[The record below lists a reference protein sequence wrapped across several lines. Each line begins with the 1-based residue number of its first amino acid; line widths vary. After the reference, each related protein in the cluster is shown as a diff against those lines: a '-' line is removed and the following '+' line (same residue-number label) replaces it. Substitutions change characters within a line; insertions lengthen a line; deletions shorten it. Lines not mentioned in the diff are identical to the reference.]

1 MARPPRLQAA
11 MDAAGIE
18 GCGDSSCMFGSPPGQ
33 HTNGGCRCLPRYGG
47 PPTTD
52 DWHKVKQLV
61 HRMALAMRRLA
72 EEPS

>member
-1 MARPPRLQAA
+1 MPRPPRLQAA
-11 MDAAGIE
+11 MDFAGIE
-18 GCGDSSCMFGSPPGQ
+18 GCDDCMFGPAPGQ

-47 PPTTD
+47 PPTVD

-61 HRMALAMRRLA
+61 RRMASAMRRLA